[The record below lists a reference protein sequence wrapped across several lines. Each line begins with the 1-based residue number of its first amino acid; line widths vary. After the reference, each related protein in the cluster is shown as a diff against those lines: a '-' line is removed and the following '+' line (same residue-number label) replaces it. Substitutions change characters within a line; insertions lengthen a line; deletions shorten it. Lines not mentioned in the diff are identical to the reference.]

1 MILMAISN
9 LLIPENIPPQ
19 VLRLLPPPQALRHG
33 VRLIP
38 QEWRGRILTKLMN
51 SLVASALPPETLA
64 FLEQRRLAVEVEDLG
79 LRWVF
84 MGAGGKLQSLPIDTA
99 AEVTIRGKT
108 LDLLLL
114 GSQLEDADTLFFQR
128 RLTMTG
134 DTALGLETRNVL
146 DQLPWER
153 LTPGLRIALNR
164 IARVAQAAH
173 EVRRKTFRK

>member
-1 MILMAISN
+1 MTLMAISN
-9 LLIPENIPPQ
+9 LLIPENIPPH
-19 VLRLLPPPQALRHG
+19 VLRLLPPPQALRYG

-38 QEWRGRILTKLMN
+38 HEWRGRILTKLMN
-51 SLVASALPPETLA
+51 NLVVSALPPETLA
-64 FLEQRRLAVEVEDLG
+64 FLEQRRLAIEVEDLG

-84 MGAGGKLQSLPIDTA
+84 MGTGGKLQGLPAETA
-99 AEVTIRGKT
+99 AEATIRGKT

-173 EVRRKTFRK
+173 EVRKK

>member
-1 MILMAISN
+1 MSLSH
-9 LLIPENIPPQ
+9 LLTPENISRH
-19 VLRLLPPPQALRHG
+19 VLRLLPSPQALGHG
-33 VRLIP
+33 LRLIP
-38 QEWRGRILTKLMN
+38 PEWQGRILTKLMN
-51 SLVASALPPETLA
+51 RMVVSALPSETLV
-64 FLEQRRLAVEVEDLG
+64 FLEQRRLAIEVEDLG

-84 MGAGGKLQSLPIDTA
+84 MGTGSRLQALPVGTTA
-99 AEVTIRGKT
+99 EATIRGKV

-114 GSQLEDADTLFFQR
+114 ASQLEDADTLFFQR

-164 IARVAQAAH
+164 LARVAQAAH
-173 EVRRKTFRK
+173 EARRK

>member
-1 MILMAISN
+1 MTIMSLSYRFT
-9 LLIPENIPPQ
+9 PENISPH
-19 VLRLLPPPQALRHG
+19 VLRLLPPPRTLGHGLRF
-33 VRLIP
+33 IP
-38 QEWRGRILTKLMN
+38 PDWQGRILTKLMN
-51 SLVASALPPETLA
+51 RMVLSALPPETLG
-64 FLEQRRLAVEVEDLG
+64 FLEQRRLAIEVEDMG

-84 MGAGGKLQSLPIDTA
+84 MGAGPRLQPLPAGATA
-99 AEVTIRGKT
+99 AATIRGKA

-114 GSQLEDADTLFFQR
+114 ASQLEDADTIFFQR

-164 IARVAQAAH
+164 LARIAQAAH
-173 EVRRKTFRK
+173 EACEK